1 MTMIMKKTRSSSH
14 NQHKLK
20 ILSDKICDKIDDL
33 LSYFD
38 LEYKISGKFISM
50 SCPIHG
56 GDNCSAFNLYPEGER
71 YRGNWKCRTHGC
83 EEIFKSSILGFIRG
97 VLSHQDYGWNKSGD
111 KAYSFEEAIAFAEK
125 FLNQRLSDIKVDKK
139 HIEKNNFTNY
149 VSVICETKKIET
161 EQKKLP
167 TRSQIRKLLN
177 IPSAYFINRGYSSEI
192 LDKYDVGDCLADN
205 KEMSNRIVVPIYDN
219 SYEHMVGCTGRSLFE
234 KCDTCKHYHNQKNNC
249 PEDSEIWKY
258 SKWRHSTDLKT
269 QNYLYNY
276 WFAQEYIKKSKAV
289 IIVESPG
296 NVWRLEESG
305 INNSVAL
312 FGTNLSTHQRM
323 LLDISG
329 AMTLLLA
336 MDNDEAGQKAAQS
349 IITKCNKIYN
359 IYQLKFDKPD
369 IGEMSVEEIKSNIIP
384 QIEKYNA

>member
-1 MTMIMKKTRSSSH
+1 
-14 NQHKLK
+14 
-20 ILSDKICDKIDDL
+20 
-33 LSYFD
+33 
-38 LEYKISGKFISM
+38 
-50 SCPIHG
+50 
-56 GDNCSAFNLYPEGER
+56 
-71 YRGNWKCRTHGC
+71 
-83 EEIFKSSILGFIRG
+83 

-177 IPSAYFINRGYSSEI
+177 IPSTYFINRGYSSEI

-234 KCDTCKHYHNQKNNC
+234 KCDMCKHYHDKKNSC
-249 PEDSEIWKY
+249 PEDGEIWKY

-276 WFAQEYIKKSKAV
+276 WFAQEHIKKSKAV

-336 MDNDEAGQKAAQS
+336 MDNDEAGQRAAQS